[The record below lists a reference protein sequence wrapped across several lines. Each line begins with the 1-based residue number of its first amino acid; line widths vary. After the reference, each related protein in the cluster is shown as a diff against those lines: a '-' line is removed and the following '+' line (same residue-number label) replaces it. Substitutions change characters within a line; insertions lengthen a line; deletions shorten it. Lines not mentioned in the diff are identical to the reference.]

1 MEFRALGDRKSQAD
15 TLIGL
20 GEAHRKAGEP
30 EKAVRHFVDALDI
43 ARLIGAA
50 HQEIQALRHLGQA
63 HFAAGRLD
71 SAGESLEV
79 ALSLAERTHDVDE
92 KARTE
97 CVLTDVRRA
106 VGGTSTAHTLPRHMF
121 EPGGN

>member
-1 MEFRALGDRKSQAD
+1 M
-15 TLIGL
+15 
-20 GEAHRKAGEP
+20 
-30 EKAVRHFVDALDI
+30 RHFLDALDI

-63 HFAAGRLD
+63 HFAAGRLE
-71 SAGESLEV
+71 SAGENLEA

-97 CVLTDVRRA
+97 SVLTDVRRA
-106 VGGTSTAHTLPRHMF
+106 VGGASTAHALPGRTF